1 MDGWPIR
8 TTLGGPHSLW
18 LRSPG
23 RPVSFTAAMDNSMYR
38 TQTPAHTGPAGSR
51 LVELLA
57 SLDPKAASSSHAC
70 FAERLGRLFDLSD
83 TIALDTATQHRP
95 KGPFTAQPDIS
106 ETLQADLLKTRNTL
120 LENLSHSF
128 AGKQAA
134 SVISLPPLNKDI
146 PAGKRP
152 TFGPYERFHQAH
164 QRQMIAAL
172 TNLRLR
178 ARRHLCAHSAELA
191 RLAELD
197 AVFEHGL
204 SAYVRRCFS
213 AMPAFLEKRYRV
225 LWQQGQHTPPQEW
238 MAANGWLSQFCQ
250 EIQMLLLAELD
261 ARQEPILGLLDAAAG
276 ATTDADTRLTDID
289 DKESTTP

>member
-1 MDGWPIR
+1 
-8 TTLGGPHSLW
+8 
-18 LRSPG
+18 
-23 RPVSFTAAMDNSMYR
+23 MYR
-38 TQTPAHTGPAGSR
+38 TQTPAQTGPAGSR
-51 LVELLA
+51 LVQLLA
-57 SLDPKAASSSHAC
+57 SLDPKAAASPHPC

-83 TIALDTATQHRP
+83 TIALDAATQHRP
-95 KGPFTAQPDIS
+95 KGPFIVQHDIS

-134 SVISLPPLNKDI
+134 SVISLPALNNDS

-172 TNLRLR
+172 SNLRLR
-178 ARRHLCAHSAELA
+178 TRRQLTAHSAELA

-197 AVFEHGL
+197 AVFDHSL

-213 AMPAFLEKRYRV
+213 AMPAFLEKRYRT
-225 LWQQGQHTPPQEW
+225 LWQQGQHTPPQHW
-238 MAANGWLSQFCQ
+238 MATNGWLTQFCK

-276 ATTDADTRLTDID
+276 AATDAGTRFSDID

>member
-1 MDGWPIR
+1 
-8 TTLGGPHSLW
+8 
-18 LRSPG
+18 
-23 RPVSFTAAMDNSMYR
+23 
-38 TQTPAHTGPAGSR
+38 
-51 LVELLA
+51 
-57 SLDPKAASSSHAC
+57 
-70 FAERLGRLFDLSD
+70 
-83 TIALDTATQHRP
+83 
-95 KGPFTAQPDIS
+95 
-106 ETLQADLLKTRNTL
+106 
-120 LENLSHSF
+120 
-128 AGKQAA
+128 
-134 SVISLPPLNKDI
+134 
-146 PAGKRP
+146 
-152 TFGPYERFHQAH
+152 
-164 QRQMIAAL
+164 MIAAL

-204 SAYVRRCFS
+204 STYVRRCFS

-225 LWQQGQHTPPQEW
+225 LWQQGQHTHPQEW

>member
-1 MDGWPIR
+1 M
-8 TTLGGPHSLW
+8 H
-18 LRSPG
+18 
-23 RPVSFTAAMDNSMYR
+23 R
-38 TQTPAHTGPAGSR
+38 TQTPAQTGPAGSR
-51 LVELLA
+51 LVQLLA
-57 SLDPKAASSSHAC
+57 SLDPKAAASSHPC

-83 TIALDTATQHRP
+83 TIALDAATQHRP
-95 KGPFTAQPDIS
+95 NGPFSPRDDI
-106 ETLQADLLKTRNTL
+106 TDILQADLLKTRNTL

-134 SVISLPPLNKDI
+134 SVINLPAVNGDA

-172 TNLRLR
+172 ANLRLR
-178 ARRHLCAHSAELA
+178 VRRQLTAHSAELA

-197 AVFEHGL
+197 AVFEQSL
-204 SAYVRRCFS
+204 QPYVRRCFT
-213 AMPAFLEKRYRV
+213 ALPAFLEKRYRA
-225 LWQQGQHTPPQEW
+225 LWQQGQHTPPQDW
-238 MAANGWLSQFCQ
+238 MAANGWLNQFCQ

-261 ARQEPILGLLDAAAG
+261 ARQEPILGLLGAATAASCNANTG
-276 ATTDADTRLTDID
+276 STFADID